1 MKRIVLNNIKASG
14 EMTAA
19 EYKSKYGNAMYSLNV
34 DAGAVLIKD
43 CVFGQNGYNCIEI
56 GLATNVEPPKKV
68 DIINCDFT
76 GVLTN
81 NAILVFAT
89 QDNAEI
95 NIKGCHFASISNMLR
110 ISNRTGAKNVVVNIE
125 DCVIDKW
132 ESNPMYAGFL
142 LMQDYTSKN
151 ISQFNEANPFSKEK
165 LTINVK
171 NLVHAGKRISV
182 ENVEAYLNCNSANQL
197 AYIYIGN
204 VPADYRYPAYD
215 PAIFP
220 EINIK

>member
-110 ISNRTGAKNVVVNIE
+110 LSNRTGAKNVVVNIE

-151 ISQFNEANPFSKEK
+151 ITQFNEANPFSKEK

-182 ENVEAYLNCNSANQL
+182 ENIESYLNCNNANQL

>member
-19 EYKSKYGNAMYSLNV
+19 EYKSKYGNAMCSLNV

-151 ISQFNEANPFSKEK
+151 ITQFNEANPFSKEK

-182 ENVEAYLNCNSANQL
+182 ENIESYLNCNNANQL